1 MILLRRVVGDS
12 MLPGLPADR
21 LVIALRT
28 RRPRPGQVVF
38 VRHDG
43 REKMKRVQ
51 KVADGQVFLLGD
63 NPDRSTDSRHFGWLP
78 AEVVFARVVWPRA
91 RRNPALLGETPEG

>member
-1 MILLRRVVGDS
+1 
-12 MLPGLPADR
+12 MLPGLPADK

-28 RRPRPGQVVF
+28 RQARTGQVVL

-43 REKMKRVQ
+43 REKMKRVH

-63 NPDRSTDSRHFGWLP
+63 NPGRSTDSRHFGWLP
-78 AEVVFARVVWPRA
+78 SEVVFARVVWPRQ
-91 RRNPALLGETPEG
+91 RRSAALLGETPEG

>member
-1 MILLRRVVGDS
+1 MFLLRRVVGDS

-21 LVIALRT
+21 LVVAVRT
-28 RRPRPGQVVF
+28 RRPREGQVVF

-51 KVADGQVFLLGD
+51 KVSDGQVFLLGD
-63 NPDRSTDSRHFGWLP
+63 NPDKSTDSRHFGWLP
-78 AEVVFARVVWPRA
+78 TEVVFARVVWPRQTREVRLELDA
-91 RRNPALLGETPEG
+91 E